1 MTSRGFVLA
10 ATLAFVLA
18 FVACSDSVVSPDDEA
33 TTPLVKKVK
42 PPPPDPGEVDF
53 RPVTVTFTD
62 APGGEP
68 GVRSDG
74 PGVRSDGRGPYV
86 DGTCGVWANIGNFAD
101 ARFDPDRE
109 YRRKM
114 ARDPECGVARAL
126 EFDFSDDRETRT
138 DGIFMSIE
146 DLDDLL
152 LGIPVRGVHAQF
164 NVCNTLVYLDV
175 SAVRTS
181 ETTWTVTTDGASEA
195 ATCTG
200 DGSPQNMP
208 FTLEIEEIPAN

>member
-1 MTSRGFVLA
+1 MTSKGLILA
-10 ATLAFVLA
+10 AALAFALA
-18 FVACSDSVVSPDDEA
+18 FVACSESVVSPDDEA

-42 PPPPDPGEVDF
+42 PPPPDPGDVDF

-62 APGGEP
+62 APGD
-68 GVRSDG
+68 V

-86 DGTCGVWANIGNFAD
+86 DGKCGVWANIGNFAD
-101 ARFDPDRE
+101 ARFDPDRD

-138 DGIFMSIE
+138 DGIFMSVE

-152 LGIPVRGVHAQF
+152 VGDDVTGVHAQF
-164 NVCNTLVYLDV
+164 NVCNTLVYLNV
-175 SAVRTS
+175 RAVRTS
-181 ETTWTVTTDGASEA
+181 ETKWTVTTYGASPA

-208 FTLEIEEIPAN
+208 FTLEIEEIPAD

>member
-1 MTSRGFVLA
+1 MTSKGLILA
-10 ATLAFVLA
+10 AALAFALA
-18 FVACSDSVVSPDDEA
+18 FVACSESVVSPDDEA

-42 PPPPDPGEVDF
+42 PPPPDPGDVDF

-62 APGGEP
+62 APGDE
-68 GVRSDG
+68 
-74 PGVRSDGRGPYV
+74 PGVRSDGRGPYI
-86 DGTCGVWANIGNFAD
+86 DGKCGVWANIGNFAD
-101 ARFDPDRE
+101 ARFDPDRD

-138 DGIFMSIE
+138 DGIFMSVE

-152 LGIPVRGVHAQF
+152 VGDDVTGVQAQF

-175 SAVRTS
+175 RAVRTS
-181 ETTWTVTTDGASEA
+181 ATTWTVTTDGASEA
-195 ATCTG
+195 ATCSG
-200 DGSPQNMP
+200 DDSPQNMP